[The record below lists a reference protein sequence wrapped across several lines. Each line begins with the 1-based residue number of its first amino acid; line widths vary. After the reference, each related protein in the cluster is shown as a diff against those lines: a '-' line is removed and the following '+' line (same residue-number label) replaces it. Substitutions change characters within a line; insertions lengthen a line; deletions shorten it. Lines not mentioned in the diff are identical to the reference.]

1 MTTIKTLSTRE
12 EHMRDA
18 TLHIIGTGPGDPDLL
33 TLKALKTL
41 KACPIIAAPKATP
54 GGSSTALAIV
64 SQVVDLAGKDI
75 FELYFPMKKIRA
87 GKDPDKEVSL
97 AWQAAAARI
106 IACLDQGLDVAFP
119 TLGDPAIYSTGYY
132 LYDTLLSLRPDV
144 RVKFHAGIP
153 AMSCCSAETKM
164 PICLGN
170 EMLAVVPATFS
181 DERLRSTLEKFDT
194 IVSDEGPPGS
204 AQNLPIAARN
214 RAARQGRADRTGGH
228 ERRADHPRS
237 LTYSREPA
245 LFFDDDHP
253 PQWRFSG
260 TLGSEG
266 AGSGIPPRRGLRR
279 VGPQACFPLCGRP
292 AALGIGLSGRGN
304 GIPVP
309 AANHIFT

>member
-194 IVSDEGPPGS
+194 IVLMKVHRV
-204 AQNLPIAARN
+204 LPRICRLL
-214 RAARQGRADRTGGH
+214 QETGLLGRAVLIERAGMKGERIIRDLSRIPENPHYFSTMIIRRNGGFQAH
-228 ERRADHPRS
+228 WARKELEAES
-237 LTYSREPA
+237 LLAEVS
-245 LFFDDDHP
+245 
-253 PQWRFSG
+253 
-260 TLGSEG
+260 
-266 AGSGIPPRRGLRR
+266 
-279 VGPQACFPLCGRP
+279 V
-292 AALGIGLSGRGN
+292 
-304 GIPVP
+304 V
-309 AANHIFT
+309 